1 MSSLDA
7 LILSAGFGER
17 LRPITKDFPKVLL
30 PILGKPA
37 LFRIYEKI
45 RALKPVKVFVNAH
58 YLADLVEKATRELE
72 GAEIVREPE
81 ILGTGGAIVNV
92 ARKSGADDI
101 LVHNGDVLVDINLKS
116 LIDFHASM
124 DSDITLVVSKM
135 VPLKNLVIDGEDF
148 KGIGEGEEG
157 FTGIAIYKRRFLDKF
172 DVKFLD
178 AKEIWIKAVKSGYKV
193 KVFRPG
199 ERYWHD
205 IGTPNGYAK
214 AVFYLLGKMG
224 ERVFVNVK
232 KTSLPPLNFDGFL
245 VIEGE
250 PEIER
255 GSFFKNVIIIGDF
268 KLINGEY
275 KNCIISPSGI
285 IHFDEISAMGGE
297 LNRYMIGFGGS
308 DRKFWRVHKDDKSYV
323 VCEYGENS
331 EEMEKHLRATVFL
344 LECGLPVPQ
353 IFGVDRIKG
362 QIFMEDFGDTTLYS
376 YFKYPGNRDYLTY
389 YGEAI
394 RIIARLHALGPKQR
408 SSRYFDDYVFD
419 FEYFRWEQQ
428 HFINNFV
435 RRFFQIKVSEDV
447 EEELCQIARI
457 CSEFEKV
464 LLHRDYQSQNILVRP
479 GGTLGIVDFTGL
491 RWGPKSYDIA
501 SLVFDPY
508 TPFVKNYQE
517 DLLKIYIEEFNSL
530 SEVSL
535 SISELENEMKYTRLQ
550 RHMQALG
557 AYGFLSEV
565 KGKVYFMKYVR
576 DGLKLLLEDLNEF
589 KAEWTALKLLI
600 TVLFN
605 QLLDTKS
612 LVEYNYSL

>member
-1 MSSLDA
+1 MSNLDA

-30 PILGKPA
+30 PILGKPI

-45 RALKPVKVFVNAH
+45 WALKPSKIFVNIH
-58 YLADLVEKATRELE
+58 YHSDLVEKATNELE
-72 GAEIVREPE
+72 GVEIVKEPE
-81 ILGTGGAIVNV
+81 ILGTGGAIINV
-92 ARKSGADDI
+92 ARRSKAENV
-101 LVHNGDVLVDINLKS
+101 LVHNGDVFTDINLKS
-116 LIDFHASM
+116 LIDFHISM
-124 DSDITLVVSKM
+124 GSDITLAVSEI

-148 KGIGEGEEG
+148 KGIGEGKVG
-157 FTGIAIYKRRFLDKF
+157 FTGIAVYKKKLLDEFEVKPI
-172 DVKFLD
+172 DVK
-178 AKEIWIKAVKSGYKV
+178 KVWVKAIERGYKV
-193 KVFRPG
+193 KVFKPG

-214 AVFYLLGKMG
+214 AIFDLLGKMG

-232 KTSLPPLNFDGFL
+232 VKSLPPLSFDGFL

-250 PEIER
+250 PDIER
-255 GSFFKNVIIIGDF
+255 SCFFKNVVIIGDLRLV
-268 KLINGEY
+268 KGVYE
-275 KNCIISPSGI
+275 NCIISPSGI
-285 IHFDEISAMGGE
+285 AHFDEISAMGGE
-297 LNRYMIGFGGS
+297 LNKYIIGFGGS
-308 DRKFWRVHKDDKSYV
+308 DRKFWRVRKDNKSYV

-331 EEMEKHLRATVFL
+331 EEMEKHLKATELL

-353 IFGVDRIKG
+353 IFGVDRVKG

-376 YFKYPGNRDYLTY
+376 YFKYPGNRDYLKY

-394 RIIARLHALGPKQR
+394 RIIARLHALAPKQK

-419 FEYFRWEQQ
+419 FEYFRWEQR

-435 RRFFQIKVSEDV
+435 KRFTQIKVSEGV

-457 CSEFEKV
+457 CSEFERV
-464 LLHRDYQSQNILVRP
+464 LLHRDYQSQNIFVRP
-479 GGTLGIVDFTGL
+479 NGYLGIVDFTGL

-501 SLVFDPY
+501 SLIFDPY
-508 TPFVKNYQE
+508 MPFIKNYQE
-517 DLLKIYIEEFNSL
+517 KLLKIYIEEFNSL

-535 SISELENEMKYTRLQ
+535 SISELETEMKYTRLQ

-557 AYGFLSEV
+557 AYGFLSKV
-565 KGKVYFMKYVR
+565 KGKVYFMKYII
-576 DGLKLLLEDLNEF
+576 DGLKLLIEDLDEF
-589 KAEWTALKLLI
+589 KAEWAALKLLI
-600 TVLFN
+600 TELLN

-612 LVEYNYSL
+612 LVEYNYLL